1 MKTTP
6 YLAVF
11 AFAALSFTV
20 ACSSDTNQETKQE
33 KVEINAEKVV
43 AVDYKIEGMTC
54 KMGCAK
60 TIEKT
65 IAGLNGVVASS
76 VDFDAEKG
84 HFEFDASIISEDEII
99 TAIEEVADQYKV
111 KDWSE
116 EENATPIENNDSSS
130 EASKDDDK
138 SVKVKMPSFKIPN
151 LFELLV
157 NQL

>member
-20 ACSSDTNQETKQE
+20 ACNSDTNQETKQE

-116 EENATPIENNDSSS
+116 EENATPTEDDEPSS